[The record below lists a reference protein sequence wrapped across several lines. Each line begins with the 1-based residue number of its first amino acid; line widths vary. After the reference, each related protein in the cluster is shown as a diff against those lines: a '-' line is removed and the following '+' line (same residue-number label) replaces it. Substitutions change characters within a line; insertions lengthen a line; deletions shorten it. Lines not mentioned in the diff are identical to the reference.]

1 MERGDLGRF
10 DVVEADVLTRGA
22 ILWVA
27 FVEGRPTAA
36 AVTQIDT
43 TERSKV
49 CTILACGGEHIEN
62 WIGFLPIIEGY
73 ARQFG
78 CDCVRLMGRK
88 GWARILKNYRT
99 DKVIL
104 ERRL

>member
-1 MERGDLGRF
+1 MERGDLGQF
-10 DVVEADVLTRGA
+10 DIIERDVKTGGA

-27 FVEGRPTAA
+27 IIEGKAIAA

-49 CTILACGGEHIEN
+49 CTILACGGSHIEN
-62 WIGFLPIIEGY
+62 WIGFLAGIESY

-78 CDCVRLMGRK
+78 CNCVRLMGRK
-88 GWARILKNYRT
+88 GWARVLKNYRT